1 LHILINAH
9 ILREAFMAESEE
21 LDLVP
26 NDENEE
32 AEPVRR
38 WRWDWILPLF
48 FRPRKTL
55 TAAADQEKGVWLLPL
70 LLISLLVIFSVLA
83 SGPARLAEL
92 QMSSGETPPDFQW
105 WTPEQQ
111 QQYFDTIQ
119 QSQGAVNLFV
129 FPIIG
134 KLIGVW
140 LAWFLTGSILHLIL
154 TLSGSRSSNT
164 SALNVVGWVS
174 LPFALRGL
182 LQGIVVLI
190 SKTPISA
197 AGLSGFVGS
206 ESAGAAFFGPLLALV
221 DIFLIWHFILLL
233 VAARPLSKLPRARA
247 WLAVLFTLL
256 ILLALQAVPG
266 FIANKMSGLSGTGSY
281 FFF

>member
-1 LHILINAH
+1 
-9 ILREAFMAESEE
+9 MAEDKD
-21 LDLVP
+21 LDLFP
-26 NDENEE
+26 TDEDVA
-32 AEPVRR
+32 AEPTRR

-55 TAAADQEKGVWLLPL
+55 TAAAEQDKGVWLLPL
-70 LLISLLVIFSVLA
+70 LLISLLVIFNVLA

-92 QMSSGETPPDFQW
+92 QMGSGEMPPDFEW

-111 QQYFDTIQ
+111 QQYFDSLQ
-119 QSQGAVNLFV
+119 QAQGPVNLYV

-140 LAWFLTGSILHLIL
+140 LAWFLTGSILHLVL

-164 SALNVVGWVS
+164 SALNVVGWAS
-174 LPFALRGL
+174 LPFGLRALIQGL
-182 LQGIVVLI
+182 VVLI
-190 SKTPISA
+190 SKTPINA
-197 AGLSGFVGS
+197 AGLSGFI
-206 ESAGAAFFGPLLALV
+206 SADGGGAAFLGPLLALV

-233 VAARPLSKLPRARA
+233 VASRPLSKLPRARA
-247 WLAVLFTLL
+247 WFSVLITLL
-256 ILLALQAVPG
+256 IILALQALPG
-266 FIANKMSGLSGTGSY
+266 FISNKLSGLSGSSPY

>member
-1 LHILINAH
+1 
-9 ILREAFMAESEE
+9 MAEGEE
-21 LDLVP
+21 LDLLN
-26 NDENEE
+26 NDDNEE

-55 TAAADQEKGVWLLPL
+55 TAAAEQDKGVWLLPL
-70 LLISLLVIFSVLA
+70 LLISLLLIFSVVA
-83 SGPARLAEL
+83 SGPARLTQL
-92 QMSSGETPPDFQW
+92 QMGSGETPPDFQY

-111 QQYFDTIQ
+111 QQYFDSLQ
-119 QSQGAVNLFV
+119 QAQGPVNLYV
-129 FPIIG
+129 FPILG
-134 KLIGVW
+134 KLIGLW
-140 LAWFLTGSILHLIL
+140 LVWFLTGSILHLIL

-164 SALNVVGWVS
+164 SALNVVGWAS
-174 LPFALRGL
+174 LPFGLRAL
-182 LQGIVVLI
+182 LQGLAVLI
-190 SKTPISA
+190 SKTPIQA

-206 ESAGAAFFGPLLALV
+206 ESAGAAFLGPLLALV

-233 VAARPLSKLPRARA
+233 VSARPLSKLPRSRA
-247 WLAVLFTLL
+247 WLAVLVTLL

-266 FIANKMSGLSGTGSY
+266 FIGAKISGLSGSNPY